1 MEIGREYYLNQLVSR
16 MGNGKVKVISGIRG
30 CGKSYL
36 LFILFERYLLQHG
49 VDNEHIIEMALD
61 GADGSLR
68 GPKRCFS
75 YIKSAV
81 KDDGRYYVLIDEAE
95 RLASAAQVLNDVV
108 RTTNADIYVTADDCG
123 LLTDAAAGL
132 RGRGDEV
139 RLYPLSFFELH
150 SAYNGDYEED
160 LKSYMLYGGLP
171 QTVQLQDEQQK
182 REYLSDM
189 ALNACVKGVVQRN
202 NLRSAKEAEA
212 LVRVLAS
219 SVGELTNP
227 SRISN
232 AFESGAHVSYTNKT
246 VSKHIDYLSEAF
258 FISKAERFDIGSRRY
273 VGAGAKYYFTD
284 IGLRSAVLD
293 FAPPNAAQS
302 LENIVY
308 NELSSRGWGV
318 GTGVLNVWGKSA
330 SGRRARKQ
338 MKVDFSADK
347 GSQRYY
353 IQLACGPLTAE
364 SLNSR
369 VAPLCA
375 IRDAFTKIVIID
387 GDAAPWRTDEGF
399 VVLGMKRFLTAPDA
413 LDF

>member
-1 MEIGREYYLNQLVSR
+1 MEIGRDYYLNQLISR

-30 CGKSYL
+30 CGKSYM

-61 GADGSLR
+61 GADGNLR
-68 GPKRCFS
+68 DPKRCFS

-293 FAPPNAAQS
+293 FTPPNAAQS

-318 GTGVLNVWGKSA
+318 DTGVLNVWGKSA

-353 IQLACGPLTAE
+353 IQLACGTLTAE